1 MLMTR
6 QNANTIQAYKV
17 LDILYGYLT
26 TVASASHKKAHN
38 TQRKHTSS
46 LPGMPVRI
54 QSCMGTEE
62 AAGAHSPATAGTPD
76 IAH

>member
-1 MLMTR
+1 MLITR
-6 QNANTIQAYKV
+6 QNTSTIQVYKV

-26 TVASASHKKAHN
+26 TVVAATHKKAQKTH
-38 TQRKHTSS
+38 TKHASS

-54 QSCMGTEE
+54 QSCMGTDV

-76 IAH
+76 IAR